1 MPQVASPG
9 VNAAAEGKVYP
20 AVEVEVEP
28 QRLKDFRAVFDQTAG
43 VPPTFV
49 TTIEFLAFA
58 QVAADPELA
67 LDFSRVVHGAQE
79 FDHRRPVRE
88 GETVVATIRVDSVR
102 AIGANAFLVVVT
114 DIVDGDGELI
124 CIAKSTMVER
134 GAG

>member
-1 MPQVASPG
+1 

-28 QRLKDFRAVFDQTAG
+28 ERLKDFRGVFRQASG

-49 TTIEFLAFA
+49 TTIEYLAFA

-67 LDFSRVVHGAQE
+67 LDFARVVHGAQE

-88 GETVVATIRVDSVR
+88 GETLTATIRVDSVR
-102 AIGANAFLVVVT
+102 GIGANAFLVVIT
-114 DIVDGDGELI
+114 DIVDEDGTLV
-124 CIAKSTMVER
+124 CVAKSTMVER
-134 GAG
+134 GTV

>member
-1 MPQVASPG
+1 M
-9 VNAAAEGKVYP
+9 NAAAQGKVYP

-28 QRLKDFRAVFDQTAG
+28 QRLKDFREVFGQASG

-88 GETVVATIRVDSVR
+88 GETVTATIRVDSVR
-102 AIGANAFLVVVT
+102 GIGTNAFLVVIT
-114 DIVDGDGELI
+114 DIEDEDGSLV
-124 CIAKSTMVER
+124 CVAKSTMVER
-134 GAG
+134 GTL

>member
-1 MPQVASPG
+1 M
-9 VNAAAEGKVYP
+9 NADTEGKVYP

-28 QRLKDFRAVFDQTAG
+28 QRLADFRAVFAQTSG

-58 QVAADPELA
+58 QVAADPDLA

-88 GETVVATIRVDSVR
+88 GETVTAAIRVDSVR
-102 AIGANAFLVVVT
+102 GIGTNAFLVVIT
-114 DIVDGDGELI
+114 DIVDEDGSLV
-124 CIAKSTMVER
+124 CVAKSTMVER
-134 GAG
+134 GTL

>member
-1 MPQVASPG
+1 M
-9 VNAAAEGKVYP
+9 NADTEGKVYP

-28 QRLKDFRAVFDQTAG
+28 QRLADFRAVFGQASG

-88 GETVVATIRVDSVR
+88 GETVTAAIRVDSVR
-102 AIGANAFLVVVT
+102 GIGTNAFLVVIT
-114 DIVDGDGELI
+114 DIVDEDGSLV
-124 CIAKSTMVER
+124 CVAKSTMVER
-134 GAG
+134 GTL